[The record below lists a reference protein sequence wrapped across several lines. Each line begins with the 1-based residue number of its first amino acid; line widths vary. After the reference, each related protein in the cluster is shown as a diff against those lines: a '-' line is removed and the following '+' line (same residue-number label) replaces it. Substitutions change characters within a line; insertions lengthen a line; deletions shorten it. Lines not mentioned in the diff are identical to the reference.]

1 MPNKTYVPNALK
13 INELWARNI
22 VEILNREECRI
33 VDKNKFT
40 TFDGH
45 KSLECWIFVNDET
58 RPLLIKAGALIPLRA
73 I

>member
-13 INELWARNI
+13 INELWVRNI
-22 VEILNREECRI
+22 VEILDREECRVI
-33 VDKNKFT
+33 DKNKLT

-45 KSLECWIFVNDET
+45 KSLECWILVNDET